1 MGFYSV
7 VKAVESTLWSF
18 RPSRGS
24 SSYTVEMGVPP
35 IRAHARGRPRRVS
48 QTIRSAPRSEAHC
61 LRVSTKPLNSRHA
74 GVVSRPRSNA
84 GTAAWA
90 PASKP
95 PRARRCGRHLGPA
108 FPPTISLRRP
118 ARIPGVSRHDDAGAA
133 RSVAAFPVSVTPSI
147 PRRVS
152 RLTPAISRGYKARF
166 AQSALWCTPCPFS
179 GWPPRTGPE
188 VRPDDEPADA
198 GDVVGRVGAHLR
210 GGPLGGAGPGPA
222 GGGGGAEL
230 RLRLV
235 G

>member
-1 MGFYSV
+1 MYGARSGAARPPRPPLPPMKPPMGFYSV

-133 RSVAAFPVSVTPSI
+133 RSVAAFPVSVTPSH
-147 PRRVS
+147 PAS
-152 RLTPAISRGYKARF
+152 R
-166 AQSALWCTPCPFS
+166 FS
-179 GWPPRTGPE
+179 
-188 VRPDDEPADA
+188 ADA
-198 GDVVGRVGAHLR
+198 CHLAGLQSTLR
-210 GGPLGGAGPGPA
+210 PKRALVYALPILRMAPPDGAGSETG
-222 GGGGGAEL
+222 
-230 RLRLV
+230 R
-235 G
+235 

>member
-1 MGFYSV
+1 VSRTHPRSIGPTGLKPRVLRRVDVRRPLWCRPPPRPPLPPMKPPMGFYSV

-108 FPPTISLRRP
+108 FPP
-118 ARIPGVSRHDDAGAA
+118 
-133 RSVAAFPVSVTPSI
+133 RSAF
-147 PRRVS
+147 
-152 RLTPAISRGYKARF
+152 
-166 AQSALWCTPCPFS
+166 
-179 GWPPRTGPE
+179 
-188 VRPDDEPADA
+188 
-198 GDVVGRVGAHLR
+198 
-210 GGPLGGAGPGPA
+210 GGPPA
-222 GGGGGAEL
+222 YPACRGTTM
-230 RLRLV
+230 LV
-235 G
+235 PPVR